1 MKTRIVNIA
10 TTGTA
15 TGRPVAGRPAIFQGV
30 KGENMYS

>member
-10 TTGTA
+10 TGTA